1 MPSRNTFRG
10 NSQALHS
17 ISADMPHAGAA
28 AATQPASSH
37 QRRPPRR
44 VTGADLKGLALDYL
58 DRFSA
63 TRQRLRQVMLRKIR
77 LSARAH
83 GDDPAPIIAALDEA
97 ILWLEGNGFISDK
110 VYAESKARALV
121 ARGTSRQR
129 ILANL
134 AAKGVAGDT
143 AREAMDQMALEY
155 EEPELEAAQRYARRR
170 RIGPYRTDPERRAEA
185 RNKDLAC
192 MARAGFAGRV
202 ARQVIDADVEA

>member
-1 MPSRNTFRG
+1 MPSHSTFRG
-10 NSQALHS
+10 TSQATLSVSQDLTHV
-17 ISADMPHAGAA
+17 GAPDA
-28 AATQPASSH
+28 PQPAASS
-37 QRRPPRR
+37 RRAPRR
-44 VTGADLKGLALDYL
+44 VTPADLKGLALDYL

-83 GDDPAPIIAALDEA
+83 GDDPDPVVAALEEA
-97 ILWLEGNGFISDK
+97 ILWLEDRGFLSDRT
-110 VYAESKARALV
+110 YAEGKARALV

-134 AAKGVAGDT
+134 AAKGVAGET
-143 AREAMDQMALEY
+143 ARAALDQVALEY

-170 RIGPYRTDPERRAEA
+170 RIGPYRADPELRAA
-185 RNKDLAC
+185 TRDKDLAA

-202 ARQVIDADVEA
+202 ARQVIDAEVEG